1 VRLYLQTAR
10 IVAWRSIHHFT
21 HNPAFLL
28 PSLIFPLFFF
38 VAFAGGLSS
47 VGDVPGFDFETGYT
61 AFQFV
66 FVLLQAST
74 FGGIF
79 TGFAIAADFESGFA
93 RRLLLSSRHRTAV
106 LVGYAIAGLS
116 RAVIVMLLLF
126 TVALATG
133 MNVDGGGV
141 DIFGLVLLGLMLN
154 VTATMFAA
162 GIALRARTIQAAPL
176 MQTPVFLLLFLA
188 PVYVPRDLLTGWIKG
203 VAGLNPFTALIEA
216 GRGFISGTHV
226 DAALVLAV
234 LGCMFALF
242 LTWALTGLRRA
253 ERAA

>member
-1 VRLYLQTAR
+1 VSNYFQTAR
-10 IVAWRSIHHFT
+10 TVAWRSIHHFT

-38 VAFAGGLSS
+38 VAFAGGLAS
-47 VGDVPGFDFETGYT
+47 VGDVPGFDFPSGYT

-66 FVLLQAST
+66 FVLLQASA

-93 RRLLLSSRHRTAV
+93 RRLLLSSRHRTAI
-106 LVGYAIAGLS
+106 LVGYALAGLS
-116 RAVIVMLLLF
+116 RAVVVMVLLF
-126 TVALATG
+126 TVALVTG
-133 MNVDGGGV
+133 MTVDGGGV
-141 DIFGLVLLGLMLN
+141 DIFGLVVLGLALN
-154 VTATMFAA
+154 VTATMFSA

-176 MQTPVFLLLFLA
+176 MQTPVFLLLFLS
-188 PVYVPRDLLTGWIKG
+188 PVYVPRDLLAGWIKT
-203 VAGLNPFTALIEA
+203 VAGLNPFTAVIEG
-216 GRGFISGTHV
+216 GRGFISGTGV
-226 DAALVLAV
+226 DAGLIAAV
-234 LGCMFALF
+234 LGLMLAVF

>member
-1 VRLYLQTAR
+1 VSNYFQTAR
-10 IVAWRSIHHFT
+10 TVAWRSIHHFT

-38 VAFAGGLSS
+38 VAFAGGLAS
-47 VGDVPGFDFETGYT
+47 VGDVPGFDFPSGYT

-66 FVLLQAST
+66 FVLLQASA

-93 RRLLLSSRHRTAV
+93 RRLLLSSRHRTAI
-106 LVGYAIAGLS
+106 LAGYALAGLS
-116 RAVIVMLLLF
+116 RAVVVMVLLF
-126 TVALATG
+126 TVALVTG
-133 MNVDGGGV
+133 MSVDGGGV
-141 DIFGLVLLGLMLN
+141 DIFGLVVLGLALN
-154 VTATMFAA
+154 VTATMFSA

-176 MQTPVFLLLFLA
+176 MQTPVFLLLFLS
-188 PVYVPRDLLTGWIKG
+188 PVYVPRDLLAGWIKT
-203 VAGLNPFTALIEA
+203 VAGLNPFTALIEG
-216 GRGFISGTHV
+216 GRGFISGTGV
-226 DAALVLAV
+226 DAGLIVGVLGLMLAV
-234 LGCMFALF
+234 F